1 MSSSFEIVNDN
12 PFFKDY
18 WESTDE
24 SSPDYELGE
33 DYSLIKLRKISKKLV
48 KNNFIAFGA
57 LTTYIN
63 TIIGG
68 DLTIGIIN
76 EDDSI
81 TDKTDDKFK
90 DSIISLL
97 ETTLS
102 GVDLNRQYNLAQ
114 IVEQIIS
121 SSFIDGD
128 VLINLP
134 IDKRSESNIQT
145 YIELI
150 EASRIKT
157 PPKHRDNSL
166 VREGVEYWES
176 GRLKGYHVIKNNNK
190 NSFNYAYGFNDDD
203 FTFLPVYKSDGEI
216 TRRVCFLFK
225 APLNLRPNQSRQFPV
240 MTGIMDLLR
249 YFNQYLEA
257 VLIGARVAACFAGF
271 VKTNNPDAA
280 RKSLTESGEDTTIK
294 TKGKK
299 LTKLQPGIIGYLRP
313 NEEITFASP
322 NRPSD
327 NFDTFILRL
336 CRFIAMCLRMPYEQL
351 FLDLS
356 IVNYSS
362 WRGGSLEVDRNFN
375 RWRRDL
381 TFVLKWV
388 ILTFL
393 REGIANRVIK
403 GDLSKII
410 LQVIFPKYKSLDE
423 EKTAR
428 ARKINIVNKTTSIK
442 QAVDEDGK
450 SFDNL
455 QEELDIQADL
465 EVDRQARIL
474 VRQKEW
480 EKKEGITFSEKEKG
494 DRNTSKRE
502 GEQEGSDLDE
512 DDAKDRR
519 KDDGNW

>member
-1 MSSSFEIVNDN
+1 MSSFEIINDN

-18 WESTDE
+18 WEDTIE

-33 DYSLIKLRKISKKLV
+33 DNSLIKLRKTSKKLV

-68 DLTIGIIN
+68 ELTVGIIN
-76 EDDSI
+76 KDDNV

-90 DSIISLL
+90 NSIINLL

-114 IVEQIIS
+114 IVEQIVS
-121 SSFIDGD
+121 AAFIDGD
-128 VLINLP
+128 ILINLP
-134 IDKRSESNIQT
+134 VDNRSGSDIQT
-145 YIELI
+145 YVELV

-157 PPKHRDNSL
+157 PPRHRSNSL

-190 NSFNYAYGFNDDD
+190 NSSDYAYGYNDDD
-203 FTFLPVYKSDGEI
+203 FTFLPIYKSDGVV

-271 VKTNNPDAA
+271 IETSNPDAA
-280 RKSLTESGEDTTIK
+280 RKSLTESGEDSTVK
-294 TKGKK
+294 VKGKK
-299 LTKLQPGIIGYLRP
+299 LTKLQPGILSYLRM
-313 NEEITFASP
+313 NEKITFASP

-336 CRFIAMCLRMPYEQL
+336 CRFVSMCLRMPYEQL

-356 IVNYSS
+356 ITNYSS

-381 TFVLKWV
+381 TFLLKWI

-393 REGIANRVIK
+393 REGIANKVIK
-403 GDLSKII
+403 GNLSKII
-410 LQVIFPKYKSLDE
+410 IQIVFPKYKSLDE
-423 EKTAR
+423 EKSAR
-428 ARKINIVNKTTSIK
+428 ARKINLVNKTVSVK
-442 QAVDEDGK
+442 QVVDEEGK
-450 SFDNL
+450 TFDDL
-455 QEELDIQADL
+455 QEELDIETDL
-465 EVDRQARIL
+465 AVDREARKL

-480 EKKEGITFSEKEKG
+480 EKKEGIVFNEKEVQ
-494 DRNTSKRE
+494 DRNTKKRE
-502 GEQEGSDLDE
+502 GEQENSDLDE
-512 DDAKDRR
+512 DEAKERR
-519 KDDGNW
+519 KEDGNW